1 MRKVR
6 YILILISVIFLICP
20 EKWIYSIQ
28 KALYPEKIV
37 HVFLDEASYAAFQQ
51 MLHLVQLPQ
60 KDIKIVWWKRFSRQE
75 ERVSRHQ
82 ENVIYPK
89 TPGNLNV
96 ILSVLSQ
103 MHPDV
108 KFDFHINYSHIGWNA
123 LRALA
128 EIPPNQVRML
138 YVYEDSAA
146 QLYQKRFSLASEKDM
161 VSRMQTLR
169 NNLKYKRCNEWFPYL
184 NTISQIYP
192 ITFYATYLDRLKQK
206 QEYQALF
213 TVPNVVWKP
222 FDLRATTQNLS
233 PKIKEK
239 VFDILELNVEEIQNQ
254 LKGRPMGVLLLS
266 SRDDANKK
274 EVKRE
279 KLYQIV
285 QSNMKEKGT
294 VWYVKN
300 HPVRGNYKPFKELNL
315 ISSAIP
321 FEALILADLPIQYVA
336 GDGTSAFFAADKS
349 EIIAYIP
356 NWNHYYPMLIE
367 FGMLQESRIL
377 K

>member
-6 YILILISVIFLICP
+6 YILILICVIFLICP
-20 EKWIYSIQ
+20 DKWIRSVQ
-28 KALYPEKIV
+28 KVFFPEKIV
-37 HVFLDEASYAAFQQ
+37 HVFMDEASYAAFQQ
-51 MLHLVQLPQ
+51 MIHIVQLPQ
-60 KDIKIVWWKRFSRQE
+60 EDIKVVWWKRFSRQE
-75 ERVSRHQ
+75 ERVSRYQ

-89 TPGNLNV
+89 TSNNLNV
-96 ILSVLSQ
+96 ILSVLSHI
-103 MHPDV
+103 HPDV

-128 EIPPNQVRML
+128 EIPEDQVRRL
-138 YVYEDSAA
+138 YVYEDGAA
-146 QLYQKRFSLASEKDM
+146 QLYQGRYSLAGEKDIPA
-161 VSRMQTLR
+161 RMQTLR
-169 NNLKYKRCNEWFPYL
+169 NNLKHKRCNEWFPYL

-192 ITFYATYLDRLKQK
+192 IVFRATYLDRLKQK

-213 TVPNVVWKP
+213 TVPNVVWQP

-233 PKIKEK
+233 PQIKEK
-239 VFDILELNVEEIQNQ
+239 VFDILQLDVQQIKKQ

-266 SRDDANKK
+266 SRDNPNKIDP
-274 EVKRE
+274 RRQ

-285 QSNMKEKGT
+285 QSNMEQTG
-294 VWYVKN
+294 VAWYVKN
-300 HPVRGNYKPFKELNL
+300 HPVSGNYKPFKELNL

-349 EIIAYIP
+349 KIIAYIP
-356 NWNHYYPMLIE
+356 NWSSYTRALIE
-367 FGMLQESRIL
+367 FGQLQESLIL